1 VRFSVVSYKFP
12 VAALVFAALFG
23 VARAQPRELATY
35 PIDLATALRL
45 AGAQNLDVEIARE
58 KLAEAKAGHEAAR
71 AQFFPWISSGVS
83 YRRHDGNIQDVTGN
97 VFNTSKQSYT
107 VGGTIGVQLELG
119 DALYK
124 TLAAKQVFQAAGQ
137 GLEAQRQESIF
148 AAAAGYFD
156 LLKAHAAMG
165 VAGDALKISRDYADQ
180 VARAVEAGL
189 AFKGD
194 ALRAKVQAERNQM
207 ALRQA
212 REQRQVASAGL
223 AQVLHLDPAVELV
236 PSLAELAPLTL
247 TDPSVALD
255 SLVAQALASRPELK
269 QSDALVAAARKAK
282 DGAVYGPLVPSL
294 GAQAFLGG
302 MGGGLNHS
310 TGNFGDSEDYLFGLS
325 WRIGPGGI
333 GDRSRIR
340 LNEARLSGQRL
351 ADLKLRDE
359 ISRQVV
365 EARVR
370 AQSLAD
376 QLNTA
381 RSALEAAEETLK
393 LTRERKEFAVGI
405 VLENIQSEQELTRA
419 RNEYLALIAEH
430 NKAQYAMK
438 RALGQPLARE

>member
-1 VRFSVVSYKFP
+1 MICDFRSAIC
-12 VAALVFAALFG
+12 AALVLACTSAASF
-23 VARAQPRELATY
+23 AQPKEPAGH
-35 PIDLATALRL
+35 PIDLAIVLRL

-71 AQFFPWISSGVS
+71 AQFFPWISPGLG
-83 YRRHDGNIQDVTGN
+83 YRRHDGNIQDVAGN
-97 VFNTSKQSYT
+97 VIDTSKQSYT

-119 DALYK
+119 DAIYK
-124 TLAAKQVFQAAGQ
+124 TLAAKQVFQAAGHA
-137 GLEAQRQESIF
+137 LEAQRQESIF
-148 AAAAGYFD
+148 AAAQGYFD
-156 LLKAHAAMG
+156 LLKAQAAVG

-180 VARAVEAGL
+180 VARAVEAGI

-207 ALRQA
+207 ALQQA
-212 REQRQVASAGL
+212 REQRRVASARL
-223 AQVLHLDPAVELV
+223 AQVLHLPPAVELIPAV
-236 PSLAELAPLTL
+236 AELAPLTL
-247 TDPSVALD
+247 GDPKAALD
-255 SLVAQALASRPELK
+255 SLVAQALAARPELR

-302 MGGGLNHS
+302 LGGGFNHS

-333 GDRSRIR
+333 GDGSRIR
-340 LNEARLSGQRL
+340 LNEARLGGLRL

-359 ISRQVV
+359 IARQVV

-370 AQSLAD
+370 AQSLAE
-376 QLNTA
+376 QLKTA
-381 RSALEAAEETLK
+381 RSALAAAEETLK
-393 LTRERKEFAVGI
+393 LTRGRKEFAVGI

-419 RNEYLALIAEH
+419 RHDYLALIAEH
-430 NKAQYAMK
+430 NKAHYALE
-438 RALGQPLARE
+438 RALGRTPGGAPH